1 MFRGITQEATGGSDF
16 TTYSASTDAFPPYPG
31 SFLSFCKWLGTQ
43 VPGHKL
49 ALACRKTS
57 RSVGNDQKFRTSQ
70 SGAAAADDVRDM
82 GQVANVIVSDV
93 YFQLLPA
100 RRSCTTHTSLVAVVT
115 G

>member
-1 MFRGITQEATGGSDF
+1 MQVIN
-16 TTYSASTDAFPPYPG
+16 
-31 SFLSFCKWLGTQ
+31 WLYLWHAG
-43 VPGHKL
+43 
-49 ALACRKTS
+49 KTS
-57 RSVGNDQKFRTSQ
+57 RSGGNEFENLRTSQ

-93 YFQLLPA
+93 YFPLLPA

>member
-1 MFRGITQEATGGSDF
+1 MQVINWLYLWHAGKQAALVATN
-16 TTYSASTDAFPPYPG
+16 
-31 SFLSFCKWLGTQ
+31 L
-43 VPGHKL
+43 
-49 ALACRKTS
+49 
-57 RSVGNDQKFRTSQ
+57 RTSQ

-93 YFQLLPA
+93 YFPLLPA